1 MSVWYRVY
9 SRFYKIVRGF
19 YRLQKLLRFSIP
31 AVRPAFKYF
40 ATNSHTRFSYIIIR
54 CCNLTSITDFFSLFV
69 LLFEAYFF
77 FLVPHFIF
85 YRESFSFFLSTKLI
99 SWYKSFFW
107 FLCIKALLSPPLL
120 GRQPNLFVK
129 RSLNLDSY
137 LFSRA
142 WKSLSISF
150 ALSPSASTFIFC
162 FAWKILSIRRAPYAV
177 GRQQPVFLLH
187 CRLNHQYFSL
197 RENFS
202 LFEVFPR
209 YLLSFYCRC
218 IDIYHPFSLP
228 FSFYF
233 FVKTTL
239 ILYLTS
245 NFFFLRENHSLFF
258 ILFLDKAHLYN
269 GAALLFL
276 CPVFFFFFVK
286 SSLRSLLRS
295 SYIWHCCVPCCS
307 FFCLREI
314 FSQ

>member
-1 MSVWYRVY
+1 MFGWYRVY
-9 SRFYKIVRGF
+9 SRFYKIARGF
-19 YRLQKLLRFSIP
+19 YRLQKTS
-31 AVRPAFKYF
+31 AVFYACRQTCVQVLCHELPYP
-40 ATNSHTRFSYIIIR
+40 FSYINIR

-150 ALSPSASTFIFC
+150 ALSPSASTFIF
-162 FAWKILSIRRAPYAV
+162 
-177 GRQQPVFLLH
+177 
-187 CRLNHQYFSL
+187 L
-197 RENFS
+197 RE
-202 LFEVFPR
+202 R
-209 YLLSFYCRC
+209 
-218 IDIYHPFSLP
+218 
-228 FSFYF
+228 
-233 FVKTTL
+233 
-239 ILYLTS
+239 
-245 NFFFLRENHSLFF
+245 
-258 ILFLDKAHLYN
+258 
-269 GAALLFL
+269 
-276 CPVFFFFFVK
+276 
-286 SSLRSLLRS
+286 
-295 SYIWHCCVPCCS
+295 
-307 FFCLREI
+307 

>member
-1 MSVWYRVY
+1 MSY
-9 SRFYKIVRGF
+9 
-19 YRLQKLLRFSIP
+19 
-31 AVRPAFKYF
+31 
-40 ATNSHTRFSYIIIR
+40 
-54 CCNLTSITDFFSLFV
+54 
-69 LLFEAYFF
+69 
-77 FLVPHFIF
+77 
-85 YRESFSFFLSTKLI
+85 
-99 SWYKSFFW
+99 
-107 FLCIKALLSPPLL
+107 LSP
-120 GRQPNLFVK
+120 
-129 RSLNLDSY
+129 
-137 LFSRA
+137 
-142 WKSLSISF
+142 
-150 ALSPSASTFIFC
+150 C
-162 FAWKILSIRRAPYAV
+162 
-177 GRQQPVFLLH
+177 H
-187 CRLNHQYFSL
+187 LNHQYFFL

-209 YLLSFYCRC
+209 YSYRF
-218 IDIYHPFSLP
+218 IIVASIYHPFPLQ

-258 ILFLDKAHLYN
+258 ILFLDKTHFYN

-276 CPVFFFFFVK
+276 YPVFFFFFVK

>member
-1 MSVWYRVY
+1 MLS
-9 SRFYKIVRGF
+9 G
-19 YRLQKLLRFSIP
+19 
-31 AVRPAFKYF
+31 A
-40 ATNSHTRFSYIIIR
+40 NS
-54 CCNLTSITDFFSLFV
+54 LFFS
-69 LLFEAYFF
+69 
-77 FLVPHFIF
+77 
-85 YRESFSFFLSTKLI
+85 
-99 SWYKSFFW
+99 
-107 FLCIKALLSPPLL
+107 CIA
-120 GRQPNLFVK
+120 
-129 RSLNLDSY
+129 
-137 LFSRA
+137 A
-142 WKSLSISF
+142 WI
-150 ALSPSASTFIFC
+150 TNI
-162 FAWKILSIRRAPYAV
+162 
-177 GRQQPVFLLH
+177 
-187 CRLNHQYFSL
+187 FSL

-295 SYIWHCCVPCCS
+295 SYIWHCCFPYCFFLFTWNFLAISCAHPCYLLYPNVISLS
-307 FFCLREI
+307 FLSEFFLFLCENHSLFNRRASS
-314 FSQ
+314 FLT

>member
-1 MSVWYRVY
+1 M
-9 SRFYKIVRGF
+9 KI
-19 YRLQKLLRFSIP
+19 
-31 AVRPAFKYF
+31 
-40 ATNSHTRFSYIIIR
+40 
-54 CCNLTSITDFFSLFV
+54 
-69 LLFEAYFF
+69 
-77 FLVPHFIF
+77 
-85 YRESFSFFLSTKLI
+85 
-99 SWYKSFFW
+99 
-107 FLCIKALLSPPLL
+107 
-120 GRQPNLFVK
+120 
-129 RSLNLDSY
+129 SLNKFCPIAFCQHFYFLFCVKDS
-137 LFSRA
+137 LNKKNSV
-142 WKSLSISF
+142 
-150 ALSPSASTFIFC
+150 C
-162 FAWKILSIRRAPYAV
+162 CRAPTACFS
-177 GRQQPVFLLH
+177 PALPPESPI
-187 CRLNHQYFSL
+187 FSL

-276 CPVFFFFFVK
+276 CSVFFFFFVK